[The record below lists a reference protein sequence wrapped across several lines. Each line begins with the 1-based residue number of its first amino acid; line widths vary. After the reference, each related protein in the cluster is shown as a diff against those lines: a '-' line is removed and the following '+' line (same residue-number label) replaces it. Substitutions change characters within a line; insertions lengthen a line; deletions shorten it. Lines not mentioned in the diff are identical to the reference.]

1 MAIRLFV
8 ALWENVASAFSAM
21 WGQKL
26 RSMLT
31 LIGIVAGV
39 ATVILMVSFVAGFNN
54 VITEQFTQLGT
65 QLVQFQKFE
74 PRFGGPPELIPEL
87 VKKWQEGADVVYTVR
102 ASRAG

>member
-54 VITEQFTQLGT
+54 SVTEAFTELATPATPDVAWRSRLPSVILAM
-65 QLVQFQKFE
+65 VE
-74 PRFGGPPELIPEL
+74 PGP
-87 VKKWQEGADVVYTVR
+87 R
-102 ASRAG
+102 A